1 MTQTAI
7 AFQSPCLSVV
17 RSAKSEVLNG
27 KDASANSN
35 YTFQAAVLPARSTA
49 SADWMTDAEVDDLLV
64 KRVQA
69 GEQRAFELLVKR
81 YQGKVIAAVGRLVKD
96 RTECEDLAQEVFIRA
111 YRAMAGFRGDSSFY
125 TWIYRIALNT
135 AKNFLSSGHRKLQL
149 SDLETDIADQIQ
161 DPASLR
167 DRATPE
173 REMLRSEIERMVVD
187 SVADLPPDIR
197 TALTLREVDGLS
209 YEEIA
214 KVMDCPIGTVRS
226 RIFRARDA
234 VDKRV
239 RPLLGA

>member
-1 MTQTAI
+1 MN
-7 AFQSPCLSVV
+7 QSAATLQPPRLSVV
-17 RSAKSEVLNG
+17 RSAFSESL
-27 KDASANSN
+27 DASVIPKNGLQSPPTRTTGATSANWMMD
-35 YTFQAAVLPARSTA
+35 
-49 SADWMTDAEVDDLLV
+49 ADVDDVLV

-69 GEQRAFELLVKR
+69 GEVRAFELLVRR
-81 YQGKVIAAVGRLVKD
+81 YQSKVIAAVGRLVKD

-111 YRAMAGFRGDSSFY
+111 YRALPGFRGDSSFY

-135 AKNFLSSGHRKLQL
+135 AKNFLSSGHRKLQF

>member
-1 MTQTAI
+1 MNQSAATL
-7 AFQSPCLSVV
+7 QSPRLSVV
-17 RSAKSEVLNG
+17 RSAFPEAL
-27 KDASANSN
+27 DASAIPKNGLQVPQ
-35 YTFQAAVLPARSTA
+35 TRTTGTT
-49 SADWMTDAEVDDLLV
+49 SANWMMDADVDDVLV

-69 GEQRAFELLVKR
+69 GEVRAFELLVRR
-81 YQGKVIAAVGRLVKD
+81 YQSKVIAAVGRLVKD
-96 RTECEDLAQEVFIRA
+96 RTECEDLAQEVFMRA
-111 YRAMAGFRGDSSFY
+111 YRALPGFRGDSSFY

-135 AKNFLSSGHRKLQL
+135 AKNFLSSGHRKLQF